1 MSWILW
7 KLVLF
12 TACAVACTMA
22 QSRVEI
28 SKILKRNKY
37 AVHFSNET
45 IPITEALQLL
55 EDQKTHSQDVSPTTW
70 HTNGKFQ
77 MYRITDSEAYVCIIP
92 LVKPEAG
99 AEQNKR
105 VLPDSEAD
113 AILSRGL
120 SLLSKLQGKELQ
132 YLHSYFSHV
141 LRYGY
146 HILQYPFMDML
157 DNDGVP
163 KVDNR
168 DTLPEGYYLMGVWD
182 SAEQIRNQLVPLY
195 DMPSADLDDDVAPPY
210 EGNAFY
216 IQQIWNGGTI
226 CDLNGLPRT
235 TTVKVRAL
243 VLTPSITAV
252 QTIKL

>member
-1 MSWILW
+1 MSWLRS
-7 KLVLF
+7 LVLF
-12 TACAVACTMA
+12 TACAIACTTA

-28 SKILKRNKY
+28 ANILKRDKY
-37 AVHFSNET
+37 VVHFSNET

-55 EDQKTHSQDVSPTTW
+55 GDQKPHTQDSSPTTW

-77 MYRITDSEAYVCIIP
+77 MYRITDSEAYVCKIP
-92 LVKPEAG
+92 LVKSDAE

-105 VLPDSEAD
+105 VLPDHETD

-120 SLLSKLQGKELQ
+120 SLLTKLRGEELQ
-132 YLHSYFSHV
+132 NIHSYFSHV

-157 DNDGVP
+157 DHDGVP

-168 DTLPEGYYLMGVWD
+168 DTLPEGYYLMGIWD
-182 SAEQIRNQLVPLY
+182 SEEGVKNQLVPLY
-195 DMPSADLDDDVAPPY
+195 DTPSADLDDDVALPY
-210 EGNAFY
+210 EGHAFY
-216 IQQIWNGGTI
+216 IQQIWNGGTV

-235 TTVKVRAL
+235 TTVKVRTIA
-243 VLTPSITAV
+243 LTPSITV
-252 QTIKL
+252 DQITKL